1 MVLLIFGAPKMG
13 NRISGKIL
21 IASYL
26 CSMNRPAKADLC
38 IGKMAGYP

>member
-13 NRISGKIL
+13 NRILGKVL

-26 CSMNRPAKADLC
+26 CSMNRPATAGLG
-38 IGKMAGYP
+38 ISKMAGCP